1 VAFQNAPVPGAGAGN
16 SAAAPWSAVTI
27 AAARPEVSSL
37 ASTAAAHGPPAGAM
51 VTVASCPASSA
62 RSWPGGR
69 ACGGSDML
77 MPSRA
82 GSRRSR
88 GRSSSRRPA
97 WTGSRLSR
105 LHTPSRS
112 RLASTSVTARSASA
126 AAPTYST
133 APPSAWAMVRT
144 PCRAA
149 SAARDRVLSPLPRR
163 MTSGIRPG
171 WLTSARAGSW
181 PGTRTSW
188 IIAGSSPAWPDA
200 GAMTSPARDQE
211 LVIS

>member
-1 VAFQNAPVPGAGAGN
+1 
-16 SAAAPWSAVTI
+16 
-27 AAARPEVSSL
+27 
-37 ASTAAAHGPPAGAM
+37 M

-62 RSWPGGR
+62 RSWPSGW

-88 GRSSSRRPA
+88 GSSSSHRPA
-97 WTGSRLSR
+97 WTSSRLSR
-105 LHTPSRS
+105 LHTPSRP

-126 AAPTYST
+126 AASTYST
-133 APPSAWAMVRT
+133 APPPAWAMART

-149 SAARDRVLSPLPRR
+149 SAARDRALSPLPRR

-171 WLTSARAGSW
+171 WLTSARAESC

-188 IIAGSSPAWPDA
+188 IIAGSSPAWPSA
-200 GAMTSPARDQE
+200 GAMTSSARDQE